1 MEPHQSRA
9 FGLSVCDDLF
19 DPNHEL
25 GFYDPVSDM
34 SMPLEMDSVAFL
46 KTCVP
51 SINEV
56 NSCPHIVMA
65 SDAEWN
71 PKSLSGHVLT
81 QEEKEQMH
89 ITAGVKVSD
98 VNIDAYAN
106 ESQFISGASE
116 SDVVLASVSS
126 VLCDQRM
133 LPYLISKI
141 LVVTHIHDDDHWQE

>member
-1 MEPHQSRA
+1 
-9 FGLSVCDDLF
+9 
-19 DPNHEL
+19 
-25 GFYDPVSDM
+25 
-34 SMPLEMDSVAFL
+34 
-46 KTCVP
+46 
-51 SINEV
+51 
-56 NSCPHIVMA
+56 MA

-71 PKSLSGHVLT
+71 PKSLSRHVLT